1 VNIVWL
7 SADPVVRGAL
17 GITDRIE
24 GPRYFLRR
32 GHEVLMITGGG
43 AGAAP
48 LGDIPTRIVRTR
60 YLPFAAWLTLWP
72 GVLRTLRR
80 LDTVPDV
87 IVSDFGL
94 LPPAMRW
101 ARRVRRSGA
110 AAPKVVLDVRSH
122 PVEASR
128 GRLAI
133 QRLRFALTLR
143 RYGRSVDSITTIGPE
158 LAAHVGGLARVDP
171 SAIAVWTS
179 GCAWCDAEPDSTA
192 DDPFPE
198 SVRGRFIL
206 FYHGMI
212 TAGRGLAD
220 AMRGVDIARRTAPD
234 LAFVLLGDGGARED
248 LRSLVVE
255 LGLRDVVRFID
266 PVPQDRVPDFLRSAT
281 VGLAPWPPSWDMQ
294 ANRPLK
300 LTEYLCMGLPVVL
313 TDITPHR
320 IVPADAPFAFWAGD
334 GGPQAFADAIL
345 EAYAARDDLPALGR
359 TAAAWAAPRLGWA
372 EQFAVLEG
380 AIEATMQ
387 PPVDRIPADPRR

>member
-1 VNIVWL
+1 
-7 SADPVVRGAL
+7 
-17 GITDRIE
+17 
-24 GPRYFLRR
+24 
-32 GHEVLMITGGG
+32 
-43 AGAAP
+43 
-48 LGDIPTRIVRTR
+48 
-60 YLPFAAWLTLWP
+60 
-72 GVLRTLRR
+72 
-80 LDTVPDV
+80 
-87 IVSDFGL
+87 
-94 LPPAMRW
+94 
-101 ARRVRRSGA
+101 
-110 AAPKVVLDVRSH
+110 
-122 PVEASR
+122 
-128 GRLAI
+128 
-133 QRLRFALTLR
+133 
-143 RYGRSVDSITTIGPE
+143 
-158 LAAHVGGLARVDP
+158 
-171 SAIAVWTS
+171 
-179 GCAWCDAEPDSTA
+179 
-192 DDPFPE
+192 
-198 SVRGRFIL
+198 
-206 FYHGMI
+206 
-212 TAGRGLAD
+212 
-220 AMRGVDIARRTAPD
+220 MRGVDIARRTAPD

-313 TDITPHR
+313 TDVTPHR